1 MSVQSHSF
9 EIIDLLDVVHAA
21 VAVVSRRLP
30 AHVDRDDLRAA
41 GYLALVQHF
50 ERAPMSESEARAFLM
65 RRVAGALRDELRRA
79 DAVGRRTRWLAK
91 AAFQVESAIE
101 ASTGFKPDIRV
112 VAAQLEVSV
121 ARLEAAMQATAN
133 ASAVVPS
140 EQLDRVADAEP
151 DPSQVAA
158 SHDDFARVRGYLD
171 ILTERERSVV
181 EITILEDGTLEEAAA
196 QLGITKGRAHQL
208 RKAALARLRS
218 AMCQ

>member
-1 MSVQSHSF
+1 
-9 EIIDLLDVVHAA
+9 
-21 VAVVSRRLP
+21 
-30 AHVDRDDLRAA
+30 
-41 GYLALVQHF
+41 
-50 ERAPMSESEARAFLM
+50 
-65 RRVAGALRDELRRA
+65 
-79 DAVGRRTRWLAK
+79 
-91 AAFQVESAIE
+91 
-101 ASTGFKPDIRV
+101 
-112 VAAQLEVSV
+112 
-121 ARLEAAMQATAN
+121 MQATAN